1 MEDLMKMELLH
12 ASGETIKNPRIIMTD
27 NTKDFSWGFYCTNNH
42 RQAKR
47 WASRRLP
54 IPTINYYI
62 LEDVSDLKILRFG
75 KMTDEWL
82 DFVAECRSGKTH
94 DYDIV
99 EGPMADDQVW
109 NFVDDFLDGN
119 LIRKHF
125 AEYAAFQYPTH
136 QVSFH
141 TIKALSRIKFV
152 RSETVDEI

>member
-1 MEDLMKMELLH
+1 MEEIKEMELMH
-12 ASGETIKNPRIIMTD
+12 ASGEIVKNPQIILTEH
-27 NTKDFSWGFYCTNNH
+27 TKDFSWGFYCTNNY

-47 WASRRLP
+47 WGARRKP
-54 IPTINYYI
+54 TPTINYYR
-62 LEDVSDLKILRFG
+62 LENTIDLKILRFE

-82 DFVAECRSGKTH
+82 DFVAKCRSGETH
-94 DYDIV
+94 EYDIV

-141 TIKALSRIKFV
+141 TIKALTRLKFV
-152 RSETVDEI
+152 RSERIHEN